1 MKRFMLAS
9 SNPVKRNLQ
18 FGLFAIVPG
27 FDQRTNSHLYKKIFS
42 IKAMLFVLAIACL
55 QFSVVAQDSNDQQ
68 ATYKKVVTERA
79 AKIVNTLSLTDS
91 RKHDK
96 VLSLVANQ
104 YLELNAIHD
113 NNKAAIDVI
122 KKNTASKESAE
133 ILIKK
138 QKAEKSEKLVKLHS
152 AFIARLK
159 DNLSDEQV
167 EKIKDGM
174 TYSILPITWKAYQ
187 DMLPNLTAEQKEKM
201 YGWLVEA
208 RELAMDEGSSEKKHG
223 VFGKYKGRINNY
235 LSAAG
240 YDMKK
245 EGIEWQKRIKEREA
259 AQKEAGNQ
267 K

>member
-9 SNPVKRNLQ
+9 SNPVNKKLQ
-18 FGLFAIVPG
+18 PGSIVIVPG
-27 FDQRTNSHLYKKIFS
+27 FIQWIGFQLYKKIIS
-42 IKAMLFVLAIACL
+42 HKTIMLSLAIACL
-55 QFSVVAQDSNDQQ
+55 QFSVVAQDGNDQL
-68 ATYKKVVTERA
+68 AAYKKVITERA
-79 AKIVNTLSLTDS
+79 VKIVNSLSLTDPG
-91 RKHDK
+91 KYDNI
-96 VLSLVANQ
+96 LSIVANQ

-113 NNKAAIDVI
+113 NNKAAIEAI
-122 KKNTASKESAE
+122 KKNTVSRESVE
-133 ILIKK
+133 SLIKK
-138 QKAEKSEKLVKLHS
+138 QEADKSEKLAKLHS
-152 AFIARLK
+152 AFVAQLK
-159 DNLSDEQV
+159 NNLSDEQV
-167 EKIKDGM
+167 EKVKDGM
-174 TYSILPITWKAYQ
+174 TYGVLPITWKAYQ
-187 DMLPNLTAEQKEKM
+187 DMLPNLTTEQKEKM

-259 AQKEAGNQ
+259 AQKEADNQ